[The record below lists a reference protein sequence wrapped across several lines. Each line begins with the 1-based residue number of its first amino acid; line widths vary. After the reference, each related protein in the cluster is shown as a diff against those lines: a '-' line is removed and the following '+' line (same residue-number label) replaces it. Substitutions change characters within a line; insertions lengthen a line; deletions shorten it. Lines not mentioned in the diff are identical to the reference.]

1 MGFWTKF
8 GIAVGGIAAATL
20 AIPTGGTSVAAFA
33 AAATTV
39 GASTAVAAAAGAAVA
54 GVAAGGAVGHI
65 IDKKKKKEAY
75 QQGKEEATAAAAGR
89 IKKMEEHIKSLYDSM
104 QQVNEHYQLTIA
116 LVAVGMAAAKSVGK
130 NSAEDKANIEEFVA
144 GISGAAL
151 PDKVRQTIEK
161 YKTNPPSMH
170 DAITEVRKVKS
181 VTYDHFKE
189 VILLALGDENGSTEA
204 GKEFL
209 DEWNKA
215 IA

>member
-8 GIAVGGIAAATL
+8 GITVGGIAAAAL

-33 AAATTV
+33 VAATTV
-39 GASTAVAAAAGAAVA
+39 GAGTAAATAAGAAVVGA
-54 GVAAGGAVGHI
+54 AAGGAVGHI

-75 QQGKEEATAAAAGR
+75 QQGKEEATAAAEGR
-89 IKKMEEHIKSLYDSM
+89 IKKMEEHIKWLYDSM
-104 QQVNEHYQLTIA
+104 QQANEHYQLTIA
-116 LVAVGMAAAKSVGK
+116 LVAAGMAASKSVGK
-130 NSAEDKANIEEFVA
+130 NSAEDKTNIEEFVA

-161 YKTNPPSMH
+161 YKNNPPSMR

-189 VILLALGDENGSTEA
+189 VILLALGDENGSTET